1 MRARILL
8 LPGDGVGPEVVAQ
21 GRRVL
26 ETVARTF
33 GHELTLVEGL
43 LGATAMDAVG
53 RALPAETVAACRVCD
68 AVLVGA
74 VHGQAHE
81 PAAVALRELCRR
93 CDLHTSMV
101 PMRYWSGLRYAS
113 PQRASALAGVDL
125 MLVRDRA
132 GVGGWGGD
140 VDDAHR
146 DAFRRADLTSDHRL
160 LPVIRAGFRAAARRT
175 GRLTAIDPVDP
186 SLERRRWRALV
197 ARVAASWPDVAVER
211 TDVEAATH
219 RLRERPARWDVV
231 LACGAGHDRLH
242 RELAAL
248 TGSFGHHRRRHLRR
262 VRAGPRR
269 GGAYRR
275 TRPRQPHGGAAVGG
289 PVAAARPGTDRRG
302 AGGGGRG
309 GPHPGRRRPHGRSR
323 RRPGALPRHPC
334 LHRRRPPPPRFRRRR
349 RRGLGKSTKATEK
362 ILYSL

>member
-248 TGSFGHHRRRHLRR
+248 TGSSGLLPSATIGDGTFGVFEPAH
-262 VRAGPRR
+262 
-269 GGAYRR
+269 
-275 TRPRQPHGGAAVGG
+275 GAAVHIAGRDRAN
-289 PVAAARPGTDRRG
+289 PTAVLLSVALLLRHALELTDEARAVEDAVGRTLAAGAHTADLAADPARCRGTRAFTDDVLRHLASG
-302 AGGGGRG
+302 AGE
-309 GPHPGRRRPHGRSR
+309 
-323 RRPGALPRHPC
+323 GA
-334 LHRRRPPPPRFRRRR
+334 
-349 RRGLGKSTKATEK
+349 A
-362 ILYSL
+362 